1 MSTAISTDI
10 RTPQFRS
17 QPADDAAAVRTELTA
32 GLLAPLPM
40 VAPKFLYDT
49 LGSRLFEAITE
60 LPEYYP
66 TRTEA
71 AIMARHGPAM
81 AAALGRG
88 RVLVDLGAG
97 NCAKA
102 ARWFSL
108 LQPPRYVAVDISV
121 DFLRQ
126 ALQGLQREHPAMDMV
141 GLGLDFSQHL
151 DLPAD
156 LVGAGP
162 RTLFYPGSSIG
173 NFTPAQA
180 LALLRQVHAACAG
193 GALLIGVDLQK
204 PADVLERAYD
214 DPLGVTAAFNRNLLL
229 TLNRLLGAD
238 FALADWAHAAHFDPV
253 QSRVE
258 MHLRAR
264 RDVCV
269 RWPAGERRF
278 RAGQTL
284 HTENSYKYTRQSFM
298 ALLHDAGF
306 AQAACWT
313 DEREWFAVFAA
324 QASAGYAGA
333 DAHRRADR

>member
-1 MSTAISTDI
+1 V
-10 RTPQFRS
+10 P
-17 QPADDAAAVRTELTA
+17 V
-32 GLLAPLPM
+32 
-40 VAPKFLYDT
+40 VAPKFLYDA

-60 LPEYYP
+60 LPAYYP

-71 AIMARHGPAM
+71 ALLARHGPAM
-81 AAALGRG
+81 AAAVGRG

-102 ARWFSL
+102 ARLFGL

-141 GLGLDFSQHL
+141 GVGQDFSQRL

-156 LVGAGP
+156 QVGPGP
-162 RTLFYPGSSIG
+162 RTVFYPGSSIG

-180 LALLRQVHAACAG
+180 LALLRQIHAACAG
-193 GALLIGVDLQK
+193 GALLIGVDLHK
-204 PADVLERAYD
+204 PVEVLERAYD

-238 FALADWAHAAHFDPV
+238 FMLADWAHMARYDPV
-253 QSRVE
+253 QSRIE
-258 MHLRAR
+258 MHLRAL

-269 RWPAGERRF
+269 RWPGGERCF

-284 HTENSYKYTRQSFM
+284 HTESSYKYTRQSFL

-306 AQAACWT
+306 AHAACWT
-313 DEREWFAVFAA
+313 DEQAWFAVFAA
-324 QASAGYAGA
+324 QT
-333 DAHRRADR
+333 